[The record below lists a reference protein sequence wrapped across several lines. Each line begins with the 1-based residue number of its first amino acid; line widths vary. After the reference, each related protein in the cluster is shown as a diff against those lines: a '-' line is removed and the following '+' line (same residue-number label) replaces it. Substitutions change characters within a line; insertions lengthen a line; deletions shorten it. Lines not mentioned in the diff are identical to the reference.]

1 MSKRITTII
10 LALALSAMQAASCA
24 ADTLDL
30 AALISEAETNSPSL
44 AAMKARYEA
53 SRERIPQAGAL
64 DDPMLGVGIQNLPVD
79 SFAFDV
85 EPMTSKMFEVSQ
97 TFPYWGK
104 RPLRREAAERESE
117 SLAAGYDDDRLML
130 RAEVKAAYF
139 ELYAVRKGIET
150 VAKNIGLMDVFT
162 RLAETRYTVG
172 MGTMRDVIKS
182 QVETAMLV
190 EKRLD
195 LEREDRVK
203 RAYLASLIGR
213 DRPVEG
219 DVPDI
224 TPTPVQYDRET
235 LAARAAESRPA
246 MRSALY
252 KIKKGEVMVELARKE
267 AYPDFTISA
276 TYMQRDDPLS
286 GMEQPDMISAV
297 LTVNLPVWRAA
308 KLDPMV
314 REAAL
319 EKVMAEKEMESVR
332 TGIYYKTGSLMD
344 EVEQYDRIMKL
355 YRDTLIPHGTDDMD
369 AVLANYESGK
379 SDFMD
384 LLESRRALYDFEL
397 TYHET
402 LAMREKAVAELEA
415 VTGVEFK

>member
-30 AALISEAETNSPSL
+30 AALLSEAEANSPSL
-44 AAMKARYEA
+44 ASMRAKLDA

-79 SFAFDV
+79 SFAFDT
-85 EPMTSKMFEVSQ
+85 EPMTSKMLEVSQ

-117 SLAAGYDDDRLML
+117 SLAAEYDDGRLML
-130 RAEVKAAYF
+130 RAEVKSAYF
-139 ELYAVRKGIET
+139 ELYSVRKGIET
-150 VAKNIGLMDVFT
+150 VEKNIALMDVFT
-162 RLAETRYTVG
+162 RLAETRYSVG

-219 DVPDI
+219 GVPDI

-252 KIKKGEVMVELARKE
+252 KIKKGEAMVELARKE

-276 TYMQRDDPLS
+276 TYMQRDDLRI
-286 GMEQPDMISAV
+286 GMEQPDMVAAL

-314 REAAL
+314 REAAF
-319 EKVMAEKEMESVR
+319 EKAMAENEMESVR

-344 EVEQYDRIMKL
+344 EVAQYDRIMKL

-369 AVLANYESGK
+369 AVLANYEVGK

-415 VTGVEFK
+415 ATGVEFK